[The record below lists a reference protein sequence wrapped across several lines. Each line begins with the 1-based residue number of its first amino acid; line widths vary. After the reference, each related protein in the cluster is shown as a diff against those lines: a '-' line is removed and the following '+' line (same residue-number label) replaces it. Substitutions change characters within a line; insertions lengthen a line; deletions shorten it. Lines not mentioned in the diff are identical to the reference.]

1 MKLINKDQK
10 LKRYEDP
17 YPHLEVKNFLDESF
31 LDLLLKDYPSEEDF
45 SSVSSLKSRATYNI
59 YYTDE
64 VFKSLIEKSTAW
76 KNFYQ
81 YINSQKFLEYF
92 LLHFKDTLNGLGYMH
107 DPEKIYFEE
116 YFEGRDQINH
126 GSKVLKIKDFLI
138 DPFTKNNQKVFTRLD
153 LSLGGINYSK
163 PPHAD
168 NENRLGAAVFYLNS
182 ADETGSIGGD
192 FEIWDVKEEFR
203 SEKLSRTPKRSKLS
217 LQKSI
222 PFNRNTALFFPCHA
236 RSFHSVKEVTKQKEK
251 RKFLYLSLSFKSHN
265 IWR

>member
-1 MKLINKDQK
+1 
-10 LKRYEDP
+10 
-17 YPHLEVKNFLDESF
+17 
-31 LDLLLKDYPSEEDF
+31 
-45 SSVSSLKSRATYNI
+45 
-59 YYTDE
+59 
-64 VFKSLIEKSTAW
+64 
-76 KNFYQ
+76 
-81 YINSQKFLEYF
+81 
-92 LLHFKDTLNGLGYMH
+92 MH

-126 GSKVLKIKDFLI
+126 GSKALKIKDFLL

-153 LSLGGINYSK
+153 LSLGGVNYSK

-222 PFNRNTALFFPCHA
+222 PFKRNTALFFPLPCKIF
-236 RSFHSVKEVTKQKEK
+236 SFCEGGNQTK
-251 RKFLYLSLSFKSHN
+251 RKKKIFIPEL
-265 IWR
+265 IIQIT